1 MEYSTEP
8 LKRKHEIPNY
18 DEMDKFLRENGW
30 DTWYN
35 DDNQIKTEWC
45 EQGKRY
51 EYMGRGTIDA
61 YNTAIQENT
70 SK

>member
-35 DDNQIKTEWC
+35 DDN
-45 EQGKRY
+45 
-51 EYMGRGTIDA
+51 
-61 YNTAIQENT
+61 
-70 SK
+70 